1 MTIKTL
7 QKFDSMAE
15 FVHWLV
21 NTGRAP
27 DHAAAKRM
35 VPSLIPKEAKFQTAI
50 LQYLNSLPHAL
61 FWKDSAGAYQSGG
74 HPDISG
80 MINGRYFGFEVKRP
94 LLGRV
99 SPLQEAFHEQ
109 IRQAGGQVYVVS
121 YVDEVRDI
129 LRNSGVEVNDE

>member
-1 MTIKTL
+1 MY
-7 QKFDSMAE
+7 
-15 FVHWLV
+15 
-21 NTGRAP
+21 
-27 DHAAAKRM
+27 KRQ
-35 VPSLIPKEAKFQTAI
+35 EAKFQTAI
-50 LQYLNSLPHAL
+50 LQYLNSLPHGL

-80 MINGRYFGFEVKRP
+80 VMNGRYFGFEVKRP

-121 YVDEVRDI
+121 YVDEVREI
-129 LRNSGVEVNDE
+129 LLQNGVEVNE